1 MTMSI
6 SSERTAVTLVGPVP
20 AQGRG
25 RAEAGLAAVEA
36 IHREHFAFVWRSL
49 RHLGVPHAWLEDAAQ
64 EVFVV
69 VHRRIG
75 EFEGR
80 ADVKTW
86 LYAIARRVASDQR
99 RSMRRA
105 DRKHAALLA
114 EGTCDHDDFVDPV
127 VRSEAAQHVVQFLE
141 GLDGDKRAV
150 FTLHA
155 FEGLRGPEI
164 AERLAMNLNSVYSR
178 LRVAKERFEQ
188 SCRALGV
195 PEDDAVA
202 ATSAAIEPRPDQRT
216 AAWLV
221 LLPQLRGTELVIPT
235 TVAVGSLSA
244 KLWVSGAAL
253 LGVLAIGGW
262 QRRPAPPEV
271 PATERVDASTIA
283 VAAEPP
289 RDAATTPLALP
300 MDEPAVVVVPAM
312 DPPAI
317 ATPAIATTSAVAAAP
332 RPATA
337 RAPRRPRPA
346 EITAPEEL
354 PPPEVSAPKPAPPAP
369 ATVRPSIEPLTEELA
384 MIAAMRTAFVAGD
397 HRDVLARVADHA
409 ARFPNGR
416 LATQRRAYEAIARCS
431 LGQLRRGRAIAD
443 RYLAAHREAVLAT
456 GVRGACYG
464 AE

>member
-6 SSERTAVTLVGPVP
+6 SSERPAVTLAGPAP
-20 AQGRG
+20 AHGHG

-99 RSMRRA
+99 RSSRRA
-105 DRKHAALLA
+105 DRKHAALVA
-114 EGTCDHDDFVDPV
+114 EGVRDHDEFVDPV
-127 VRSEAAQHVVQFLE
+127 VCSEAARHVVRFLE

-164 AERLAMNLNSVYSR
+164 AQRLAMNLNSVYSR

-202 ATSAAIEPRPDQRT
+202 ATSAAVEPRPEQRT

-221 LLPQLRGTELVIPT
+221 LLPQLRGTELAIPT
-235 TVAVGSLSA
+235 TLAVGSVSA
-244 KLWVSGAAL
+244 KLWVGAAL

-262 QRRPAPPEV
+262 QRRPVPPPPEA
-271 PATERVDASTIA
+271 PATEHVDA
-283 VAAEPP
+283 P
-289 RDAATTPLALP
+289 
-300 MDEPAVVVVPAM
+300 
-312 DPPAI
+312 
-317 ATPAIATTSAVAAAP
+317 TSAVASEPPRHVPTAPRADVPAAIVVPAIEPPATRPALAAP
-332 RPATA
+332 PRPS
-337 RAPRRPRPA
+337 APRTRRSRPA
-346 EITAPEEL
+346 EPTAPQEL
-354 PPPEVSAPKPAPPAP
+354 PAPPAQASAPEP
-369 ATVRPSIEPLTEELA
+369 APPEPAPARPSIEPLTEELA
-384 MIAAMRTAFVAGD
+384 MVAAMRAAFVAGD
-397 HRDVLARVADHA
+397 HREVLARVADHA
-409 ARFPNGR
+409 ARFPTGR
-416 LATQRRAYEAIARCS
+416 LATQRRAYEAIARCA
-431 LGQLRRGRAIAD
+431 LGQIRRGRALAD
-443 RYLAAHREAVLAT
+443 RYLAAHPEAVLAT